1 MVNKIIRG
9 KEGSLDI
16 RTRGFILFVGLKTLG
31 IPCYYELLDTN
42 HQCPNF
48 STSILILD
56 IKHEDSDEDM
66 PLAKRKTDKKRKA
79 QVHTDQLK
87 LLIE

>member
-1 MVNKIIRG
+1 M
-9 KEGSLDI
+9 
-16 RTRGFILFVGLKTLG
+16 G

-79 QVHTDQLK
+79 QVHTKTNRQTYRSTKVAYRVALS
-87 LLIE
+87 LN